1 MGSQILVAQDICK
14 NFGGVKALQ
23 NVNFEVS
30 PAEIHCLVGENGS
43 GKSTLVKVIS
53 GVHQAD
59 SGTIVLNG
67 HSYQK
72 MSVIN
77 AIHEGVQVIYQDLSL
92 FLHMNVAE
100 NIATN
105 KLISQN
111 KRYINWKEI
120 YGIAEEQLSRIGVSL
135 DLKAP
140 VEKLSISNMQLV
152 AICRALSLDAK
163 ILFMDEPTTALTSTE
178 VDKLL
183 SIVME
188 LKNKG
193 MSIVFISHKLDE
205 IMEVADRVAIFRD
218 GQKVG
223 DFPSGELDEKKL
235 IFYMTGK
242 NVMYSRYQRLN
253 ESNEEVLKVENLTR
267 EPHYYDLNV
276 SLNKG
281 EILGLTGLLGS
292 GRTEFALSL
301 FGLNPPDSGKIFIKG
316 NPYTPTSPEQAIKN
330 RISLVPEDRQ
340 TQGIYLTKSIS
351 DNISA
356 SILDRLSNK
365 LGLLKKSKQD
375 QIALGVV
382 KNLNVKTSGI
392 EADVQELSGGNQQK
406 VVLGKWIET
415 SPEILILDSPTVGVD
430 IGSKAE
436 IYECIKKLAGG
447 GMAII
452 LISDELPELLAN
464 CNRIMLLKEGRVVGE
479 IDEKDFEAENIKEDI
494 NRIMTSDDGAEVS

>member
-1 MGSQILVAQDICK
+1 MGSQILIAQDICK

-59 SGTIVLNG
+59 SGTIILNG
-67 HSYQK
+67 RSYQK

-92 FLHMNVAE
+92 FMHMNVAE

-120 YGIAEEQLSRIGVSL
+120 YEIAEKQLSRIGVSL

-163 ILFMDEPTTALTSTE
+163 ILFMDEPTTALTNTE

-242 NVMYSRYQRLN
+242 NVMYSRYQRFK
-253 ESNEEVLKVENLTR
+253 EDSEVLRVEDLTR
-267 EPHYYDLNV
+267 ESHYSHLNM
-276 SLNKG
+276 SLHKG

-301 FGLNPPDSGKIFIKG
+301 FGLNPPNSGRIFIKG
-316 NPYTPTSPEQAIKN
+316 KPYTPTSPEHAIKN

-351 DNISA
+351 DNVSA
-356 SILDRLSNK
+356 SILDRLSNRI
-365 LGLLKKSKQD
+365 GLLKKNKQD
-375 QIALGVV
+375 QIALDVV
-382 KNLNVKTSGI
+382 RNLNVKTSGI
-392 EADVQELSGGNQQK
+392 NADVQDLSGGNQQK

-415 SPEILILDSPTVGVD
+415 NPEILILDSPTVGVD

-436 IYECIKKLAGG
+436 IYESIKALAAQ
-447 GMAII
+447 GMAIL

-464 CNRIMLLKEGRVVGE
+464 CNRLMLLKEGRIVGE
-479 IDEKDFEAENIKEDI
+479 IDEKDFEAKDIKENI
-494 NRIMTSDDGAEVS
+494 NRIMTSDGESVVS